1 MDNKIGYIINESG
14 ILMEDFDIVTPT
26 ASGATP
32 FKDDI
37 KFHSKDRVIGYGILQ
52 AADERNRNGRI
63 YRRSDLER
71 EVNAP
76 RQRELMDSGTFLG
89 HAGHPLSSE
98 LIVQQTI
105 DPKLC
110 CVRFHKLWME
120 GDKVMAYFEGT
131 NNELGKTF
139 DSDLR
144 IGVKPAFSLRALGT
158 IKATPQGA
166 MVENLKMIT
175 YDSVIY
181 PSHRGA
187 YTQGVI
193 SESAIENAPVS
204 GFALNESNDATKSF
218 ITSFSNADVVKA
230 IKQMGATNESAIDY
244 IKDKSHN
251 FKMLKEY
258 FDLSKYDTIDIINP
272 RQVALTEAGNAT
284 IVMNIEDY
292 IAKELQ
298 GYKG

>member
-1 MDNKIGYIINESG
+1 MDNRIGYIINESG

-26 ASGATP
+26 ASGSLP
-32 FKDDI
+32 FKDEI
-37 KFHSKDRVIGYGILQ
+37 KFHCKDRIIGYGVLQ
-52 AADERNRNGRI
+52 TAEERNRNGRL
-63 YRRSDLER
+63 YTRADLAR
-71 EVNAP
+71 EVEAP
-76 RQRELMDSGTFLG
+76 RQRELMETGNMLG

-105 DPKLC
+105 DPKIC
-110 CVRFHKLWME
+110 CVRFHKMWME
-120 GDKVMAYFEGT
+120 GDRVMAYFEGT
-131 NNELGKTF
+131 MNELGRTF
-139 DSDLR
+139 DADLR

-158 IKATPQGA
+158 IKSTPRGA
-166 MVENLKMIT
+166 VVENLKMIT
-175 YDSVIY
+175 YDHVIY

-187 YTQGVI
+187 YTTGVI
-193 SESAIENAPVS
+193 NESTASVPDS
-204 GFALNESNDATKSF
+204 GFTLNEGNDATKSF
-218 ITSFSNADVVKA
+218 ITSFSNADVVRA
-230 IKQMGATNESAIDY
+230 IKEMGGTNESAIQY

-258 FDLSKYDTIDIINP
+258 FDMTKYDTIDIINP

-292 IAKELQ
+292 IAREIQ

>member
-14 ILMEDFDIVTPT
+14 ILMEDFDIVAPT

-32 FKDDI
+32 FKDEI
-37 KFHSKDRVIGYGILQ
+37 KFHSKDRVIGYGALQ
-52 AADERNRNGRI
+52 TADEKNRNGRI
-63 YRRSDLER
+63 YTRADLAR
-71 EVNAP
+71 EVDAP
-76 RQRELMDSGTFLG
+76 RQKELMATGTFCG
-89 HAGHPLSSE
+89 HAGHPLSNE

-120 GDKVMAYFEGT
+120 GDTVMAYFEGT

-139 DSDLR
+139 DADLR

-158 IKATPQGA
+158 IKATPRGA
-166 MVENLKMIT
+166 VVENLKMIT

-187 YTQGVI
+187 YTKGVLN
-193 SESAIENAPVS
+193 ESAIGEAVTS

-218 ITSFSNADVVKA
+218 ISTFTNADVVNT
-230 IKQMGATNESAIDY
+230 IKKMASTNESAIEY
-244 IKDKSHN
+244 IKDKSQN

-258 FDLSKYDTIDIINP
+258 FDMSKFDMVDILNS

-284 IVMNIEDY
+284 IIMNIEDY

-298 GYKG
+298 DYKG

>member
-14 ILMEDFDIVTPT
+14 ILMEDFDIISPT
-26 ASGATP
+26 ASGSLP
-32 FKDDI
+32 FKDEI
-37 KFHSKDRVIGYGILQ
+37 KFHCKDRIIGYGVLQ
-52 AADERNRNGRI
+52 TAEERNRNGRL
-63 YRRSDLER
+63 YTRVDLAR
-71 EVNAP
+71 EVEAP
-76 RQRELMDSGTFLG
+76 RQRELMETGNMLG

-105 DPKLC
+105 DPKIC
-110 CVRFHKLWME
+110 CVRFHKMWME
-120 GDKVMAYFEGT
+120 GDRVMAYFEGT
-131 NNELGKTF
+131 MNELGRTF
-139 DSDLR
+139 DADLR

-158 IKATPQGA
+158 IKSTPRGA
-166 MVENLKMIT
+166 VVENLKMIT
-175 YDSVIY
+175 YDHVIY

-187 YTQGVI
+187 YTTGVI
-193 SESAIENAPVS
+193 NESATSVPDS
-204 GFALNESNDATKSF
+204 GFTLNEGNDATKSF
-218 ITSFSNADVVKA
+218 ITSFSNADVVRA
-230 IKQMGATNESAIDY
+230 IKEMGGTNESAIQY

-258 FDLSKYDTIDIINP
+258 FDMTKYDTIDIINP

-292 IAKELQ
+292 IAREIQ

>member
-26 ASGATP
+26 ASGSLP
-32 FKDDI
+32 FKDEI
-37 KFHSKDRVIGYGILQ
+37 KFHCKDRIIGYGVLQ
-52 AADERNRNGRI
+52 TAEERNRNGRL
-63 YRRSDLER
+63 YTRADLAR
-71 EVNAP
+71 EVEAP
-76 RQRELMDSGTFLG
+76 RQRELMETGNMLG

-105 DPKLC
+105 DPKIC
-110 CVRFHKLWME
+110 CVRFHKMWME
-120 GDKVMAYFEGT
+120 GDRVMAYFEGT
-131 NNELGKTF
+131 MNELGRTF
-139 DSDLR
+139 DADLR

-158 IKATPQGA
+158 IKSTPRGA
-166 MVENLKMIT
+166 VVENLKMIT
-175 YDSVIY
+175 YDHVIY

-187 YTQGVI
+187 YTTGVI
-193 SESAIENAPVS
+193 NESTASVPDS

-230 IKQMGATNESAIDY
+230 IKEMGGTNESAIQY
-244 IKDKSHN
+244 IKDKSYN

-258 FDLSKYDTIDIINP
+258 FDMTKYDTIDIINP

-292 IAKELQ
+292 IARELQ

>member
-14 ILMEDFDIVTPT
+14 ILMEDFDIISPT
-26 ASGATP
+26 ASGSLP
-32 FKDDI
+32 FKDEI
-37 KFHSKDRVIGYGILQ
+37 KFHCKDRIIGYGVLQ
-52 AADERNRNGRI
+52 TAEERNRNGRL
-63 YRRSDLER
+63 YTRADLAR
-71 EVNAP
+71 EVEAP
-76 RQRELMDSGTFLG
+76 RQRELMETGNMLG

-105 DPKLC
+105 DPKIC
-110 CVRFHKLWME
+110 CVRFHKMWME
-120 GDKVMAYFEGT
+120 GDRVMAYFEGT
-131 NNELGKTF
+131 MNELGRTF
-139 DSDLR
+139 DADLR

-158 IKATPQGA
+158 IKSTPRGA
-166 MVENLKMIT
+166 VVENLKMIT
-175 YDSVIY
+175 YDHVIY

-187 YTQGVI
+187 YTTGVI
-193 SESAIENAPVS
+193 NESAASIPDS
-204 GFALNESNDATKSF
+204 GFTLNEGNDATKSF

-230 IKQMGATNESAIDY
+230 IKEMGGTNESAIQY

-258 FDLSKYDTIDIINP
+258 FDMTKYDTIDIINP

-292 IAKELQ
+292 IARELQ

>member
-26 ASGATP
+26 ASGSLP
-32 FKDDI
+32 FKDEI
-37 KFHSKDRVIGYGILQ
+37 KFHCKDRIIGYGVLQ
-52 AADERNRNGRI
+52 TAEERNRNGRL
-63 YRRSDLER
+63 YTRADLAR
-71 EVNAP
+71 EVEAP
-76 RQRELMDSGTFLG
+76 RQRELMETGNMLG

-105 DPKLC
+105 DPKIC
-110 CVRFHKLWME
+110 CVRFHKMWME
-120 GDKVMAYFEGT
+120 GDRVMAYFEGT
-131 NNELGKTF
+131 MNELGRTF
-139 DSDLR
+139 DADLR

-158 IKATPQGA
+158 IKSTPRGA
-166 MVENLKMIT
+166 VVENLKMIT
-175 YDSVIY
+175 YDHVIY

-187 YTQGVI
+187 YTTGVI
-193 SESAIENAPVS
+193 NESAASIPDS
-204 GFALNESNDATKSF
+204 GFTLNESNDATKSF

-230 IKQMGATNESAIDY
+230 IKEMGGTNESAIQY

-258 FDLSKYDTIDIINP
+258 FDMTKYDTIDIINP

-292 IAKELQ
+292 IARELQ

>member
-14 ILMEDFDIVTPT
+14 ILMEDFDIVSPT
-26 ASGATP
+26 ASNSIP

-37 KFHSKDRVIGYGILQ
+37 KFHSKDRIIGYGVLQ
-52 AADERNRNGRI
+52 NADERNRNGRI

-71 EVNAP
+71 EINAP
-76 RQRELMDSGTFLG
+76 RQVELMSTGTFLG
-89 HAGHPLSSE
+89 HAGHPLSNE

-144 IGVKPAFSLRALGT
+144 MGVKPAFSLRALGT
-158 IKATPQGA
+158 IESTPQGA

-181 PSHRGA
+181 PSHKCA
-187 YTQGVI
+187 YTQGVVN
-193 SESAIENAPVS
+193 ESATMEAVS
-204 GFALNESNDATKSF
+204 GFALNENNDATKSF
-218 ITSFSNADVVKA
+218 ISTFSNADVVAA
-230 IKQMGATNESAIDY
+230 IKKMGATNESAINY
-244 IKDKSHN
+244 IKDKSQN
-251 FKMLKEY
+251 FKMLQEY
-258 FDLSKYDTIDIINP
+258 FDMSRYDMVDIINS

-292 IAKELQ
+292 IAKEIQ
-298 GYKG
+298 NYKG

>member
-14 ILMEDFDIVTPT
+14 VLMEDFDIVSPT
-26 ASGATP
+26 ASRSLP

-37 KFHSKDRVIGYGILQ
+37 KFHSKDRIIGYGVLQ
-52 AADERNRNGRI
+52 NADERNRNGRI

-71 EVNAP
+71 EINAP
-76 RQRELMDSGTFLG
+76 RQVELMSTGTFLG
-89 HAGHPLSSE
+89 HAGHPLSNE

-144 IGVKPAFSLRALGT
+144 MGVKPAFSLRALGT
-158 IKATPQGA
+158 IKSTPQGA

-181 PSHRGA
+181 PSHKCA
-187 YTQGVI
+187 YTQGVVN
-193 SESAIENAPVS
+193 ESATMEAVS
-204 GFALNESNDATKSF
+204 GFTLNKSNDATKSF
-218 ITSFSNADVVKA
+218 IGTFSNADVVAA
-230 IKQMGATNESAIDY
+230 IKKIGTTNESAIDY
-244 IKDKSHN
+244 IKDKSQN

-258 FDLSKYDTIDIINP
+258 FDMSKYDMVDIINSH
-272 RQVALTEAGNAT
+272 QVALTEAGNAT

-292 IAKELQ
+292 ITKEIQ
-298 GYKG
+298 NYKG

>member
-26 ASGATP
+26 ASGSLP
-32 FKDDI
+32 FKDEI
-37 KFHSKDRVIGYGILQ
+37 KFHCKDRIIGYGVLQ
-52 AADERNRNGRI
+52 TAEERNRNGRL
-63 YRRSDLER
+63 YTRADLAR
-71 EVNAP
+71 EVEAP
-76 RQRELMDSGTFLG
+76 RQRELMETGNMLG

-105 DPKLC
+105 DPKIC
-110 CVRFHKLWME
+110 CVRFHKMWME
-120 GDKVMAYFEGT
+120 GDRVMAYFEGT
-131 NNELGKTF
+131 MNELGRTF
-139 DSDLR
+139 DADLR

-158 IKATPQGA
+158 IKSTPRGA
-166 MVENLKMIT
+166 VVENLKMIT
-175 YDSVIY
+175 YDHVIY

-187 YTQGVI
+187 YTTGVI
-193 SESAIENAPVS
+193 NESAASVPDS
-204 GFALNESNDATKSF
+204 GFTLNESNDATKSF

-230 IKQMGATNESAIDY
+230 IKEMGGTNESAIQY
-244 IKDKSHN
+244 IKDKSYN

-258 FDLSKYDTIDIINP
+258 FDMTKYDTIDIINP

-292 IAKELQ
+292 IARELQ

>member
-26 ASGATP
+26 ASGSLP
-32 FKDDI
+32 FKDEI
-37 KFHSKDRVIGYGILQ
+37 KFHCKDRIIGYGVLQ
-52 AADERNRNGRI
+52 TAEERNRNGRL
-63 YRRSDLER
+63 YTRADLAR
-71 EVNAP
+71 EVEAP
-76 RQRELMDSGTFLG
+76 RQRELMETGNMLG

-105 DPKLC
+105 DPKIC
-110 CVRFHKLWME
+110 CVRFHKMWME
-120 GDKVMAYFEGT
+120 GDRVMSYFEGT
-131 NNELGKTF
+131 MNELGRTF
-139 DSDLR
+139 DADLR

-158 IKATPQGA
+158 IKSTPRGA
-166 MVENLKMIT
+166 VVENLKMIT
-175 YDSVIY
+175 YDHVIY

-187 YTQGVI
+187 YTTGVI
-193 SESAIENAPVS
+193 NESAASIPDS
-204 GFALNESNDATKSF
+204 GFTLNESNDATKSF

-230 IKQMGATNESAIDY
+230 IKEMGGTNESAIQY

-258 FDLSKYDTIDIINP
+258 FDMTKYDTIDIINP

-292 IAKELQ
+292 IARELQ